1 MRRAERHPGAPFG
14 LRRPRAH
21 PVGRLPGASEPDEDE
36 LRGAVGDALPPLR
49 GPEAPRRRRV
59 REARLHVV
67 PGRRRQVRP
76 EKQAR
81 AEDAGAD
88 EVVPHVSRETGDE
101 RRKTRRLSP
110 LLSRLVYRLPF
121 TVFRLPAFGEDPD
134 EELDRARHQGGT
146 EQARVV
152 NGKPPLVL
160 GEAELQ
166 EGPQLEVAERA
177 VDLSREAVLRP

>member
-1 MRRAERHPGAPFG
+1 VASFG
-14 LRRPRAH
+14 LRCPRA
-21 PVGRLPGASEPDEDE
+21 PPGGRRRGPSEPEWDE
-36 LRGAVGDALPPLR
+36 LRGDVEDVLATLR
-49 GPEAPRRRRV
+49 RLEAPRRRRV

-134 EELDRARHQGGT
+134 EEL
-146 EQARVV
+146 
-152 NGKPPLVL
+152 
-160 GEAELQ
+160 
-166 EGPQLEVAERA
+166 
-177 VDLSREAVLRP
+177 